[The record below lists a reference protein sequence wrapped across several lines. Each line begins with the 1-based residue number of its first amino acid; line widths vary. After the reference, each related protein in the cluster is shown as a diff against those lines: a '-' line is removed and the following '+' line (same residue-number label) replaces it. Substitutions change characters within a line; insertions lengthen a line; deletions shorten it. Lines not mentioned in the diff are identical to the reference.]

1 MSVVIEISAPLLE
14 FTEEAKTVTVNG
26 NTVKECLT
34 DLAGIYP
41 MMSDYLFDR
50 TGTLKTVVVLGGA
63 VVPQKSLDMAVSPG
77 DHLTLLLPV
86 DGG

>member
-1 MSVVIEISAPLLE
+1 MSVVIEISSPLLK

-34 DLAGIYP
+34 DLAVIYP
-41 MMSDYLFDR
+41 MMSEYLFDR
-50 TGTLKTVVVLGGA
+50 TGTLKAVAVLNGA
-63 VVPQKSLDMAVSPG
+63 VVPQKNLDMVASPG
-77 DHLTLLLPV
+77 DRLTLLLPV

>member
-1 MSVVIEISAPLLE
+1 MSVVIEISSPLLK
-14 FTEEAKTVTVNG
+14 FTEDAKTVTVNG
-26 NTVKECLT
+26 NTVNECLT
-34 DLAGIYP
+34 DLARIYP
-41 MMSDYLFDR
+41 MTSDYLFDR